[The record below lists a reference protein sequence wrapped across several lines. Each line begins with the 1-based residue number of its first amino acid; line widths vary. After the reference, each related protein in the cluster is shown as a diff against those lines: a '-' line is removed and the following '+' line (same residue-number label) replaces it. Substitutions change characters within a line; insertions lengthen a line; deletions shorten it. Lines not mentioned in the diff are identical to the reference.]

1 MHHLHFFD
9 IQLLYRKIEYLFL
22 ENCIHPQLSYNLDN
36 ELYIIK
42 PLVIWNYNPSLGGE
56 MYREMRVFDDNY
68 LNEIEVYYP
77 HAYEKR

>member
-1 MHHLHFFD
+1 MG
-9 IQLLYRKIEYLFL
+9 R
-22 ENCIHPQLSYNLDN
+22 ENYDSRFPQYTEVFEKKDN

-56 MYREMRVFDDNY
+56 MYREMLVFDDNY